1 MLEQSF
7 GLTFFLKSSS
17 KESKERTIY
26 LRVTVDGV
34 PKETS
39 TKRKW
44 DAARWNQKLERATG
58 TKEDAKAVNLFL
70 DTLAAKVNQY
80 RTNLMLGNET
90 ITGQKLIDFMLGKNV
105 SKAKVVEEF
114 ALHNSEVL
122 ALVPKEYSKVT
133 YIRYETAK
141 AHVQQFL
148 KFKYEIDDMEFRE
161 LNYEFI
167 KDFEFYLK
175 TVKNISNNTTLKYIS
190 NFKKIV
196 LRAIDKDIITV
207 DPFKRFKGKKEKIIK
222 RPLTKQELSLLE
234 NHSLPVERLAAVRD
248 VFVFQ
253 CYTGLA
259 YIDVYNLKKTDIKR
273 GDDGELW
280 IISERQKTGSSFNVP
295 LLPQAL
301 KIIDRYKDH
310 PQCLARNTVLPVIS
324 NQRMN
329 GYLKEIADVC
339 GIESQ
344 LNTHKARRTFGST
357 VTLNNNVPIYVVKEM
372 LGHKSVKQT
381 EEYAITEQVSIGR
394 EMKELQER
402 LNQNNVSKNDA
413 TADDILKMQEEII
426 SLRKQLGMTND
437 SNRNVK
443 SVLRVC
449 R

>member
-17 KESKERTIY
+17 KEIKERFIY

-44 DAARWNQKLERATG
+44 DAQRWNQKLERATG

-70 DTLAAKVNQY
+70 DSLTAKVNQY
-80 RTNLMLGNET
+80 RTNLMLEGET
-90 ITGQKLIDFMLGKNV
+90 ITAQKLIDFILGKTV
-105 SKAKVVEEF
+105 SKAKVMEEF
-114 ALHNSEVL
+114 SLHNSEVL

-141 AHVQQFL
+141 AHVHQFL
-148 KFKYEIDDMEFRE
+148 KYKYEIEDLEFRE

-196 LRAIDKDIITV
+196 LRAIDKDIISV

-222 RPLTKQELSLLE
+222 RPLTRQELTLLE
-234 NHSLPVERLAAVRD
+234 NHPLPVERLAAVRD

-259 YIDVYNLKKTDIKR
+259 YIDVYNLKTTDIKR
-273 GDDGELW
+273 GDDDELW
-280 IISERQKTGSSFNVP
+280 IISERQKSGSSFNVP

-301 KIIDRYKDH
+301 KIIDRYKEH
-310 PQCLARNTVLPVIS
+310 PQCLIRRSVLPVIS

-329 GYLKEIADVC
+329 GYLKEIADLC

-372 LGHKSVKQT
+372 LGHQSVKQT
-381 EEYAITEQVSIGR
+381 EEYAMTEQVSIGR
-394 EMKELQER
+394 EMKQLQHR
-402 LNQNNVSKNDA
+402 LSTGVVEKEQPPI
-413 TADDILKMQEEII
+413 DIISKMQQEINE
-426 SLRKQLGMTND
+426 LKELLAQ
-437 SNRNVK
+437 SNK
-443 SVLRVC
+443 AS
-449 R
+449 

>member
-1 MLEQSF
+1 MLEHSF

-17 KESKERTIY
+17 KEIKERFIY

-44 DAARWNQKLERATG
+44 DAQRWNQKLERATG

-70 DTLAAKVNQY
+70 DSLTAKVNHY
-80 RTNLMLGNET
+80 RTNLMLEGET
-90 ITGQKLIDFMLGKNV
+90 ITAQKLIDFVLGKTV
-105 SKAKVVEEF
+105 SKAKVMQEF

-133 YIRYETAK
+133 FIRYETAK
-141 AHVQQFL
+141 AHVHQFL
-148 KFKYEIDDMEFRE
+148 KHKYEIEDLEFRE

-222 RPLTKQELSLLE
+222 RPLTRQELTMLE
-234 NHSLPVERLAAVRD
+234 NHPLPVERLAAVRD

-273 GDDGELW
+273 GDDDELW

-301 KIIDRYKDH
+301 KIIDRYNDH
-310 PQCLARNTVLPVIS
+310 PQCVIRKSVLPVIS

-329 GYLKEIADVC
+329 GYLKEIADLC

-372 LGHKSVKQT
+372 LGHQSVKQT
-381 EEYAITEQVSIGR
+381 EEYALTEQVSIGR
-394 EMKELQER
+394 EMKQLQHR
-402 LNQNNVSKNDA
+402 LTTGAVEKEQPPI
-413 TADDILKMQEEII
+413 DIISKMQQEINELKELLAQSI
-426 SLRKQLGMTND
+426 KAS
-437 SNRNVK
+437 
-443 SVLRVC
+443 
-449 R
+449 

>member
-7 GLTFFLKSSS
+7 GLTFFLKSST

-26 LRVTVDGV
+26 LRVTVDGR

-44 DAARWNQKLERATG
+44 DGTRWNQKLERATG
-58 TKEDAKAVNLFL
+58 TKEDAKATNLFL
-70 DTLAAKVNQY
+70 DSLAAKVNHH
-80 RTNLMLGNET
+80 RTQLMLEGET
-90 ITGQKLIDFMLGKNV
+90 ISAQKLIDFLLGKTV
-105 SKAKVVEEF
+105 SKAKVMEEF
-114 ALHNSEVL
+114 ELHNSEIL

-141 AHVQQFL
+141 SHVHQFL
-148 KFKYEIDDMEFRE
+148 KYKYEIEDLEFRE
-161 LNYEFI
+161 LSYEFI

-175 TVKNISNNTTLKYIS
+175 TVKGISNNTTLKYIS

-196 LRAIDKDIITV
+196 LRAIDKEIIAV
-207 DPFKRFKGKKEKIIK
+207 DPFKRFKGIKEKIIK
-222 RPLTKQELSLLE
+222 RPLTRQELHLLE
-234 NHSLPVERLAAVRD
+234 NHPLPIERLAAVRD

-259 YIDVYNLKKTDIKR
+259 YIDAYNLKKSNIKR
-273 GDDGELW
+273 GDDNELW
-280 IISERQKTGSSFNVP
+280 IVSERQKTGSSFNVP

-301 KIIDRYKDH
+301 KIIERYKEH
-310 PQCLARNTVLPVIS
+310 PHCLARNCVLPVIS

-329 GYLKEIADVC
+329 GYLKEIAAVC

-372 LGHKSVKQT
+372 LGHQSVKQT
-381 EEYAITEQVSIGR
+381 EEYAMTEQVSIGR
-394 EMKELQER
+394 EMKQLQHRLTAGETER
-402 LNQNNVSKNDA
+402 EQPPI
-413 TADDILKMQEEII
+413 DIISKMQQEINE
-426 SLRKQLGMTND
+426 LKELLAQTNRA
-437 SNRNVK
+437 S
-443 SVLRVC
+443 
-449 R
+449 

>member
-17 KESKERTIY
+17 KEIRERFIY

-44 DAARWNQKLERATG
+44 DAQRWNQKLERATG

-70 DTLAAKVNQY
+70 DSLTAKVNQY
-80 RTNLMLGNET
+80 RTSLMLEGET
-90 ITGQKLIDFMLGKNV
+90 ITAQKLIDFILGKTV
-105 SKAKVVEEF
+105 SKAKVMEEF

-141 AHVQQFL
+141 AHIKQFL
-148 KFKYEIDDMEFRE
+148 KYRYEVEDLEFRE

-175 TVKNISNNTTLKYIS
+175 SVKNISNNTTLKYIS

-222 RPLTKQELSLLE
+222 RPLTRQELTVLE
-234 NHSLPVERLAAVRD
+234 NHPLPVERLAAVRD

-273 GDDGELW
+273 GDDDELW

-310 PQCLARNTVLPVIS
+310 PQCLIRKSVLPVIS

-329 GYLKEIADVC
+329 GYLKEIADLC
-339 GIESQ
+339 GIEST

-372 LGHKSVKQT
+372 LGHQSVKQT
-381 EEYAITEQVSIGR
+381 EEYAMTEQVSIGR
-394 EMKELQER
+394 EMKQLQHR
-402 LNQNNVSKNDA
+402 L
-413 TADDILKMQEEII
+413 TAGAVEKEQAPIDIISKMQQEINE
-426 SLRKQLGMTND
+426 LKELLAQ
-437 SNRNVK
+437 SNK
-443 SVLRVC
+443 AS
-449 R
+449 

>member
-44 DAARWNQKLERATG
+44 DSMRWNQKLERASG

-70 DTLAAKVNQY
+70 DSLAAKVNHC
-80 RTNLMLGNET
+80 RTNLMLEGDT
-90 ITGQKLIDFMLGKNV
+90 ITAQRLIDFILGKTV
-105 SKAKVVEEF
+105 SKAKVMEEF
-114 ALHNSEVL
+114 ELHNREVL

-141 AHVQQFL
+141 SHVKQFL
-148 KFKYEIDDMEFRE
+148 KYKYEIEDLEFRE
-161 LNYEFI
+161 LSYEFI

-175 TVKNISNNTTLKYIS
+175 TVKSISNNTTLKYIS

-207 DPFKRFKGKKEKIIK
+207 DPFKRFKGKKEKIVK
-222 RPLTKQELSLLE
+222 RPLTRQELSLLE
-234 NHSLPVERLAAVRD
+234 THPLPVERLAVVRD

-259 YIDVYNLKKTDIKR
+259 YIDVYNLKNADIKV
-273 GDDGELW
+273 GDDDELW

-301 KIIDRYKDH
+301 RIIERYKDH
-310 PQCLARNTVLPVIS
+310 PQCLLRNTVLPVIS

-329 GYLKEIADVC
+329 GYLKEIADLC
-339 GIESQ
+339 GIEST

-357 VTLNNNVPIYVVKEM
+357 VTLNNNVPIHVVKEM
-372 LGHKSVKQT
+372 LGHSSVKQT
-381 EEYAITEQVSIGR
+381 EEYALTEQQAIGK
-394 EMKELQER
+394 EMR
-402 LNQNNVSKNDA
+402 
-413 TADDILKMQEEII
+413 
-426 SLRKQLGMTND
+426 
-437 SNRNVK
+437 
-443 SVLRVC
+443 VLRDKLKGSESVPAGVSLDIIA
-449 R
+449 RLENEIMELKKKL

>member
-17 KESKERTIY
+17 KEIKERFIY

-44 DAARWNQKLERATG
+44 DAQRWNQKLERATG

-70 DTLAAKVNQY
+70 DSLTAKVNQY
-80 RTNLMLGNET
+80 RTNLMLEGET
-90 ITGQKLIDFMLGKNV
+90 ITAQKLIDFILGKTV
-105 SKAKVVEEF
+105 SKAKVIEEF

-141 AHVQQFL
+141 AHVLQFL
-148 KFKYEIDDMEFRE
+148 KYKYEVEDLEFRE

-222 RPLTKQELSLLE
+222 RPLTKQELTILE
-234 NHSLPVERLAAVRD
+234 NHPLPVERLAAVRD

-259 YIDVYNLKKTDIKR
+259 YIDVYNLKKTDIRR
-273 GDDGELW
+273 GDDDELW

-301 KIIDRYKDH
+301 EIIDRYKDH
-310 PQCLARNTVLPVIS
+310 PHCLIRKSVLPVIS

-329 GYLKEIADVC
+329 GYLKEIADLC

-372 LGHKSVKQT
+372 LGHQSVKQT
-381 EEYAITEQVSIGR
+381 EEYAMTEQVSIGR
-394 EMKELQER
+394 EMKQLQHR
-402 LNQNNVSKNDA
+402 LTTGAVEKEQPPI
-413 TADDILKMQEEII
+413 DIISKMQQEINELKELLAQ
-426 SLRKQLGMTND
+426 SYKA
-437 SNRNVK
+437 S
-443 SVLRVC
+443 
-449 R
+449 

>member
-44 DAARWNQKLERATG
+44 DATRWNQKLERASG

-70 DTLAAKVNQY
+70 DFLAAKVNHY
-80 RTNLMLGNET
+80 RTNLMLEGDT
-90 ITGQKLIDFMLGKNV
+90 ITAQRLINFILGKTV
-105 SKAKVVEEF
+105 SKAKVMEEF
-114 ALHNSEVL
+114 ELHNREVL

-141 AHVQQFL
+141 SHVKQFL
-148 KFKYEIDDMEFRE
+148 KFKYEIEDLEFRE
-161 LNYEFI
+161 LSYEFI

-175 TVKNISNNTTLKYIS
+175 AVKSISNNTTLKYIS

-207 DPFKRFKGKKEKIIK
+207 DPFKRFKGKKEKIVK
-222 RPLTKQELSLLE
+222 RPLTRQELTLLE
-234 NHSLPVERLAAVRD
+234 SHPLPVERLATVRD

-259 YIDVYNLKKTDIKR
+259 YIDVYNLKKSDIKR
-273 GDDGELW
+273 GDDDELW

-295 LLPQAL
+295 LLPRAL
-301 KIIDRYKDH
+301 KIIERYKEH
-310 PQCLARNTVLPVIS
+310 PQCLARNSVLPVIS

-329 GYLKEIADVC
+329 GYLKEIADLC
-339 GIESQ
+339 GIESL

-372 LGHKSVKQT
+372 LGHQSVKQT

-394 EMKELQER
+394 EMKQLQQR
-402 LNQNNVSKNDA
+402 LTNREIQTEQPPVDVIS
-413 TADDILKMQEEII
+413 KMQQEIQELKEMLALTQKA
-426 SLRKQLGMTND
+426 S
-437 SNRNVK
+437 
-443 SVLRVC
+443 
-449 R
+449 

>member
-44 DAARWNQKLERATG
+44 DIVRWNQKLERANG
-58 TKEDAKAVNLFL
+58 TKEDAKALNLFL
-70 DTLAAKVNQY
+70 DSLAAKVNQH
-80 RTNLMLGNET
+80 RTYLMLDGDT
-90 ITGQKLIDFMLGKNV
+90 VSAQKLIDFVLGKTV
-105 SKAKVVEEF
+105 SKAKVMEEF
-114 ALHNSEVL
+114 ELHNSEIL
-122 ALVPKEYSKVT
+122 SLVPKEYSKVT

-141 AHVQQFL
+141 SHVHQFL
-148 KFKYEIDDMEFRE
+148 KYKYEIDDLEFRE

-175 TVKNISNNTTLKYIS
+175 AVKNISNNTTLKYIS

-196 LRAIDKDIITV
+196 LRAIDKEIIAV
-207 DPFKRFKGKKEKIIK
+207 DPFKRFKGKKDKIIK
-222 RPLTKQELSLLE
+222 RPLTRHELSTLE
-234 NHSLPVERLAAVRD
+234 SHPLPVERLATVRD

-259 YIDVYNLKKTDIKR
+259 YIDVFNLKHSDIKR
-273 GDDGELW
+273 GDNGDLW
-280 IISERQKTGSSFNVP
+280 IISDRQKTGSAFNVP

-301 KIIDRYKDH
+301 KLIDRYKGH
-310 PQCLARNTVLPVIS
+310 QQCVSRNSVLPVIS

-329 GYLKEIADVC
+329 GYLKEIADLC
-339 GIESQ
+339 GIEST

-372 LGHKSVKQT
+372 LGHQSVKQT
-381 EEYAITEQVSIGR
+381 EEYALTEQVSIGR
-394 EMKELQER
+394 EMKQLQHR
-402 LNQNNVSKNDA
+402 LAAGVAEKEQPPI
-413 TADDILKMQEEII
+413 DIISKMQQEINELKKLLAQ
-426 SLRKQLGMTND
+426 SFKA
-437 SNRNVK
+437 S
-443 SVLRVC
+443 
-449 R
+449 